1 MERHPAADGPAG
13 IGSVTGMSSADPA
26 VEIRLERIQAAVDV
40 GNAETKGALAM
51 LMLRS
56 DQTEK
61 IANERAA
68 RLDAELRD
76 RDARLAVE
84 LKERDDRMDKSEKA
98 ASERHTALESRVHG
112 LSKQVWLLVGGAG
125 ALSGGAAAV
134 VQVLMK
140 R

>member
-1 MERHPAADGPAG
+1 MPN
-13 IGSVTGMSSADPA
+13 TDPG

-56 DQTEK
+56 DQSDKLAEQR
-61 IANERAA
+61 EA
-68 RLDAELRD
+68 RLAVELRD
-76 RDARLAVE
+76 RDARLATE
-84 LKERDDRMDKSEKA
+84 LKERDDRMDKSD
-98 ASERHTALESRVHG
+98 RRQDALESRLQG

-134 VQVLMK
+134 VQVLLK
-140 R
+140 H